1 MAEQLRWSNLSQPPC
16 CAKKIIRSMR
26 ARRFSRHTSVRLDNY
41 FHIDR
46 SNFFLVTTSLPGTT
60 VDPFPKNRAH
70 RSIGLLSVLAHWY
83 AKHLMLCTRF
93 ACCADR
99 WFLKAPQSRNRC
111 ASASPSP
118 GAGALSRCVS
128 VSVKRFIAL
137 NSSRLERGTLG
148 DHPIFDIAPERDQ

>member
-1 MAEQLRWSNLSQPPC
+1 M
-16 CAKKIIRSMR
+16 RSMR

-60 VDPFPKNRAH
+60 VDPFPKNRAQ

-99 WFLKAPQSRNRC
+99 WFSRRPNLEIGVRVLHPALVRAPCLGVCRL
-111 ASASPSP
+111 
-118 GAGALSRCVS
+118 ALSGSLHQTVRVLS
-128 VSVKRFIAL
+128 V
-137 NSSRLERGTLG
+137 
-148 DHPIFDIAPERDQ
+148 APSGITPYST

>member
-1 MAEQLRWSNLSQPPC
+1 MM
-16 CAKKIIRSMR
+16 RSMR
-26 ARRFSRHTSVRLDNY
+26 ARRLTRLTIVGLDNY
-41 FHIDR
+41 LQSDR
-46 SNFFLVTTSLPGTT
+46 SSFFLVTASLPSST
-60 VDPFPKNRAH
+60 VDPFPKNRAQ

-128 VSVKRFIAL
+128 VSVKRFIAS
-137 NSSRLERGTLG
+137 NSSRLKRGTLG
-148 DHPIFDIAPERDQ
+148 DHPVFDIAPERDQ